1 MNNDNKEVLDEQVVE
16 VPQKR
21 KLNIIPKIVCLFFA
35 VVIWYYVM
43 QVDNPDYKQT
53 FTGVTV
59 SLVNTDELTS
69 RGLSI
74 FTGTSYSADITVSGK
89 KSVINNYTSD
99 DITVKADIL
108 RNYTTA
114 GMQVVDLD
122 VTLPS
127 GLTLVSQDNTI
138 SVFVDEKTS
147 LKLPVTVD
155 QKTGATTSADYEPGV
170 LTTEYSEVTV
180 KGPKT
185 IIDNIDH
192 AVVKADFS
200 DFGVLESTIT
210 TDGTVIIYNKNGDIV
225 SSAYLSVDYPT
236 MKVTYPIYL
245 TKSVPL
251 GVTYKYGLYNDN
263 NCKVTIE
270 PETVEV
276 KGEASVVKKLDTIYV
291 GTIDEKQIEKDKTL
305 TFDIPTSDDYA
316 VIGDVATAAVSITN
330 VGTQTK
336 IFRVE
341 NLVCNGGSK
350 NCEILNE
357 YVDVTVRGSAVQ
369 LAGISAD
376 DITLTC
382 DLTDYDGSLSG
393 EYEFDAKVK
402 INTSSSVWEIGTY
415 KLKIS
420 VNQ

>member
-16 VPQKR
+16 APQKR

-108 RNYTTA
+108 KNYTTA

-263 NCKVTIE
+263 NCKATIE

-316 VIGDVATAAVSITN
+316 VIGDVTTAAVSITN